1 MRKSEGGIP
10 GSEEIRI
17 RSVPILRLCVPLSCV
32 ADCAGSD
39 VRADWFKVNIRKV
52 CVIPEFLGT
61 YD

>member
-1 MRKSEGGIP
+1 MRKSEDGIP

-17 RSVPILRLCVPLSCV
+17 RSVLILRLCVPLSCF

-52 CVIPEFLGT
+52 CVFP
-61 YD
+61 